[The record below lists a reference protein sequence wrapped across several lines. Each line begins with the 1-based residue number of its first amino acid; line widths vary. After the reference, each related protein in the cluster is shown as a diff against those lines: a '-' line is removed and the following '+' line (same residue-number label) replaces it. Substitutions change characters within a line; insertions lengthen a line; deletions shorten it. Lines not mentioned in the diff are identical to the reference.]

1 MVSSSC
7 NHEMLAPIRCVIQIT
22 SSLIEKVK
30 EEASRVDL
38 KVIFNTSSFLLN
50 QVHSNLDASLIEQN

>member
-1 MVSSSC
+1 
-7 NHEMLAPIRCVIQIT
+7 MLAPIRCVIQIT

-50 QVHSNLDASLIEQN
+50 QVNSNLDASLIEQN

>member
-1 MVSSSC
+1 MVSASC

-38 KVIFNTSSFLLN
+38 KVIFNTSGFLLN

>member
-1 MVSSSC
+1 
-7 NHEMLAPIRCVIQIT
+7 MLAPIRCVIQIT